1 MKCNCCDRNLSDTEI
16 IWNSELEAFEMCST
30 CLEVAM
36 DAAYSQG
43 FTPDGEPLDDPEMQE
58 EFGNGSVET
67 LDPDFQRDD
76 YGDAGDI
83 HYFGGVDDDY
93 S

>member
-1 MKCNCCDRNLSDTEI
+1 MRCNICDRALSDTEVV
-16 IWNSELEAFEMCST
+16 WNKDINTYEPCST

-43 FTPDGEPLDDPEMQE
+43 FTPDGDPLDDPEME
-58 EFGNGSVET
+58 AEFGNGVVET
-67 LDPDFQRDD
+67 IDPDFQRDD

-93 S
+93 A